1 MAFAKAI
8 VILFSPTDIYSTT
21 IVFLL
26 CFIRNAKI
34 ILFYHFDCIE
44 SLICS
49 VYPILKGMLICYD
62 VFFYHISIYEINYS
76 LNIYAKN
83 IA

>member
-26 CFIRNAKI
+26 CFIRNTII
-34 ILFYHFDCIE
+34 ILFYHFDC
-44 SLICS
+44 
-49 VYPILKGMLICYD
+49 V
-62 VFFYHISIYEINYS
+62 
-76 LNIYAKN
+76 
-83 IA
+83 